1 VDWISPNPAA
11 TENAVLPGLV
21 IRGTKQI
28 NEALGQQ
35 ENSDAGHALRIFA
48 PEGANVT
55 VQIVSSNADT
65 FGAVFTGVIEP
76 ETVSDF
82 PIAELGNGNYSVFVS
97 SDRPIYLGLRVA
109 RGNAQ
114 TAPRLDF
121 AWISPAEELLSDRAV
136 AIPSEGDAI
145 LVLSNSATGASQVL
159 VENLRTG
166 SRVYIS
172 VPATGTAA
180 IKLSGSV
187 SISKAV
193 GVYATITLLIEGQIS
208 DLDVRD
214 PRNLGSE
221 VKVRFG

>member
-1 VDWISPNPAA
+1 
-11 TENAVLPGLV
+11 
-21 IRGTKQI
+21 
-28 NEALGQQ
+28 
-35 ENSDAGHALRIFA
+35 
-48 PEGANVT
+48 
-55 VQIVSSNADT
+55 
-65 FGAVFTGVIEP
+65 
-76 ETVSDF
+76 
-82 PIAELGNGNYSVFVS
+82 
-97 SDRPIYLGLRVA
+97 
-109 RGNAQ
+109 
-114 TAPRLDF
+114 
-121 AWISPAEELLSDRAV
+121 
-136 AIPSEGDAI
+136 
-145 LVLSNSATGASQVL
+145 